1 MIDSFTYTN
10 PSTVNRI
17 GDPYILKSL
26 NGYYYCYPTSRTD
39 GFKVWKSKDL
49 CEWEDA
55 GLAYDGKQRGCWANG
70 KFWAPEVV
78 FHNNK
83 YYMYYTGRWAGKES
97 LRIGLA
103 ISDTPEGPFIEALG
117 RPLFDFDYAAID
129 AHVFI
134 DNDGQKYLYYSRDC
148 SENIVNGIH
157 ESHIYGVKLADTM
170 RELAGEPVLL
180 TKPEQEW
187 EKRSGSEYRWNEGP
201 FMVRHKGIC
210 YLMFSANHFAG
221 KFYALGYGISK
232 SPLGPFEKYKD
243 NPILEAPEE
252 WRHVSG
258 PGHHSLTFSPDGK
271 EFFAVYHTHVDAQQ
285 GGGNRQMAIDRA
297 GFRDDGSMYIN
308 GPSLSPMPKPS
319 GSGPYKNITGT
330 AVIEA
335 SSGRDK
341 VKYLKDGEIGFYKR
355 FGQYDWVSDPED
367 REPVI
372 TLTWEKPVKIYA
384 LMVYKS
390 GLYTVAP
397 FELLISFGGENET
410 QRICFPLLPGSAA
423 ILMPENKDTSSCS
436 IRLKALDPERGE
448 CRLSEIVILGK

>member
-1 MIDSFTYTN
+1 MTDLFTYTN
-10 PSTVNRI
+10 PSAVNRI
-17 GDPYILKSL
+17 GDPYVLKAPD
-26 NGYYYCYPTSRTD
+26 GYYYCYPTSRTK

-55 GLAYDGKQRGCWANG
+55 GLAYDGNQEGCWADS

-78 FHNNK
+78 FCNNK
-83 YYMYYTGRWAGKES
+83 YYMYYTGCWAEKKS

-103 ISDTPEGPFIEALG
+103 ISDTPAGPFAEALG
-117 RPLFDFDYAAID
+117 RPLFDFSYAAID

-134 DNDGQKYLYYSRDC
+134 DTDGQKYLYYSRDC
-148 SENIVNGIH
+148 SENIVNEIH

-187 EKRSGSEYRWNEGP
+187 EKRSGSEFRWNEGP
-201 FMVRHKGIC
+201 FMIKRDETY
-210 YLMFSANHFAG
+210 YLMFSANCFAG
-221 KFYALGYGISK
+221 KFYALGYGVSK
-232 SPLGPFEKYKD
+232 NPLGPFEKYKD

-258 PGHHSLTFSPDGK
+258 PGHHSLTPSPDGK
-271 EFFAVYHTHVDAQQ
+271 ELFAVYHTHVDVQQ
-285 GGGNRQMAIDRA
+285 GGGSRQMAIDRA

-319 GSGPYKNITGT
+319 GSGPYKNIAGT

-335 SSGRDK
+335 SSGRDR
-341 VKYLKDGEIGFYKR
+341 VKYLKDGEIGFYER
-355 FGQYDWVSDPED
+355 FSRYDWVSDPED
-367 REPVI
+367 REPAI
-372 TLTWEKPVKIYA
+372 TLTWEKPEKICS

-390 GLYTVAP
+390 GLYTAAP
-397 FELLISFGGENET
+397 FELLVSFDNEKETRKISF
-410 QRICFPLLPGSAA
+410 PPLPGSAA
-423 ILMPENKDTSSCS
+423 ILTLENKTVSSCS
-436 IRLKALDPERGE
+436 IKIKPLDSGLKEY
-448 CRLSEIVILGK
+448 RLSEILILGE